1 MALISCPECG
11 NEVSDRAPA
20 CPKCGV
26 PIHRESRIVV
36 NGYTQ
41 VFALNPKVTVFWD
54 GVEVGQ
60 VGQGGR
66 LVHEIEKD
74 GEVSF
79 RCNMRKAKVQ
89 AKAGEIT
96 NIKISWNR
104 FSGKMIAQV
113 VDVVTP
119 GDYR

>member
-1 MALISCPECG
+1 MGGEI
-11 NEVSDRAPA
+11 
-20 CPKCGV
+20 
-26 PIHRESRIVV
+26 
-36 NGYTQ
+36 
-41 VFALNPKVTVFWD
+41 
-54 GVEVGQ
+54 GQ

-66 LVHEIEKD
+66 LVHEIHED
-74 GEVSF
+74 GEITL

-89 AKAGEIT
+89 AKAGEVT
-96 NIKISWNR
+96 NVKISWNR